1 MKNTTL
7 NFLNILF
14 GLKPSRR
21 YFPEEKQVCVFNKRP
36 ILYRGFSPN
45 SAQESIIEL
54 QEQLQTQGFLSTS
67 SGKFDLETEEAVIK
81 FQEANNLQ
89 VDGIVGPL
97 SWACLFYPRLY
108 RNQKSMSPKLQDAVK
123 ELQTI
128 LNEEGFFKKEP
139 DGYFSRE
146 TERGVK
152 RFQRSYGLKDDGIVG
167 AATWAVLLGMRQ
179 KIDNNSFLQLVYF
192 LPPKSLF
199 LCEQLLMVSFII
211 LGIYSSPIGPIG
223 KDTPK
228 WYIVLPTAYALTC
241 VVPFLLECLPLKPS
255 KQTSLP
261 LLKYAPYVLT
271 GIFWKPIINFM
282 GGLFN

>member
-1 MKNTTL
+1 MKNTTI

-14 GLKPSRR
+14 GLKQSRR

-45 SAQESIIEL
+45 SVQESINEL
-54 QEQLQTQGFLSTS
+54 QEQLQAKGFLSNT

-89 VDGIVGPL
+89 VDGVVGPL
-97 SWACLFYPRLY
+97 SWACFFYPRLY
-108 RNQKSMSPKLQDAVK
+108 RNQKNMSPKLQDAVN

-128 LNEEGFFKKEP
+128 LNEEGFFKKES
-139 DGYFSRE
+139 DGYFGRE

-152 RFQRSYGLKDDGIVG
+152 RFQRTYGLKDDGIVG

-179 KIDNNSFLQLVYF
+179 KIDNKSFLQLVYSIPSKSWLLWEQF
-192 LPPKSLF
+192 L
-199 LCEQLLMVSFII
+199 MISFIL
-211 LGIYSSPIGPIG
+211 LGIYYSPISGDDPE
-223 KDTPK
+223 
-228 WYIVLPTAYALTC
+228 WRRALATAYGLTC
-241 VVPFLLECLPLKPS
+241 IVPFLLECLPLKPS
-255 KQTSLP
+255 KQPSLP
-261 LLKYAPYVLT
+261 LLRYAPYVLT

>member
-1 MKNTTL
+1 MTNKKL
-7 NFLNILF
+7 SFLNLLF
-14 GLKPSRR
+14 GLKQSRR

-45 SAQESIIEL
+45 SAQESINEL
-54 QEQLQTQGFLSTS
+54 QEQLQAQGFLSTI

-81 FQEANNLQ
+81 FQKANNLQ
-89 VDGIVGPL
+89 VDGVVGPL
-97 SWACLFYPRLY
+97 TWACLFYPRLY
-108 RNQKSMSPKLQDAVK
+108 RNQKSTSPKLQDAVK

-192 LPPKSLF
+192 LPPQSWF
-199 LCEQLLMVSFII
+199 LCEQFLMISFIL
-211 LGIYSSPIGPIG
+211 LGIYCSPIPGNE
-223 KDTPK
+223 PK
-228 WYIVLPTAYALTC
+228 WNTALATAYGLTC
-241 VVPFLLECLPLKPS
+241 IVPFLLECLPLKPS
-255 KQTSLP
+255 KQSSLP
-261 LLKYAPYVLT
+261 LLQYAPYVLT

-282 GGLFN
+282 GKLF